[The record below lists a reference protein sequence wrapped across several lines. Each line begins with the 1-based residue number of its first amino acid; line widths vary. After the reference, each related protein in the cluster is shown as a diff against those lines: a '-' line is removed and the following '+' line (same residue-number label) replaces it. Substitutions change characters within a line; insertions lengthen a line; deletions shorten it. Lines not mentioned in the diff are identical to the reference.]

1 MAGGDVDYFVVA
13 VVDEG
18 FSEFWADDEVY
29 GCVVVVGEVVAAEA
43 GGDGWVEGLKVMN
56 LMASSHCAE
65 VKVVWGDVG

>member
-18 FSEFWADDEVY
+18 FSEFWTNGEVY
-29 GCVVVVGEVVAAEA
+29 GSVVVVGEVVAAEA
-43 GGDGWVEGLKVMN
+43 SGNGLVEGAEGELDG
-56 LMASSHCAE
+56 SSHCAE

>member
-18 FSEFWADDEVY
+18 FSEFWTNGEVY
-29 GCVVVVGEVVAAEA
+29 GSVVVVGEVVAAEA
-43 GGDGWVEGLKVMN
+43 GGDGWRELKVMN
-56 LMASSHCAE
+56 LMVSCHCAE